1 MSNTANRAINDQ
13 YSDTLIKKYLE
24 KTEISAELAQKARKF
39 IPGGDSHGPSYHPP
53 YHLTYTHGEGSYIYD
68 VDGNR
73 YLDYCNQW
81 LTMPHGHAFPPMVEV
96 LRKRIG
102 ESVGFGF
109 PTEKQYQFAELLCN
123 RVPSYEQMR
132 FVASGSEA
140 TLMCIRAARAY
151 TGKKKIMKPDGGY
164 HGTHDL
170 GEYNWFPSCNADS
183 LDNIQTT
190 SPDAGVSG
198 SDSQDVIVFPYNE
211 PEIFTR
217 IIEQQAREVAAV
229 IMEPM
234 IGPLG
239 MIEPVPGFLETIRSL
254 TEKHGVILI
263 FDEVVQFP
271 TAFHGAQDLF
281 KVTPD
286 LTALGKAIGGGYP
299 IGAWGGRR
307 DIMDLWNPEKMGHDV
322 ILQVSSHAGN
332 AVSIEAGLATLSHL
346 TESAISSRNIIFHEL
361 QQGLNKV
368 FADKQIRG
376 QVTGTGYGFAIHLTD
391 RKILN
396 PGDSFSTAMAYEE
409 ISGLIFMGLRF
420 YGIAVYPPLFGIVTT
435 QMREEEVK
443 ITTEAME
450 KTLADIMPVI
460 EAEYPQLLIQ
470 GK

>member
-1 MSNTANRAINDQ
+1 MTNSANHSLQDQ
-13 YSDTLIKKYLE
+13 DTKALVKKYLE
-24 KTEISAELAQKARKF
+24 NTGISASLARKARKF
-39 IPGGDSHGPSYHPP
+39 MPGGDSHGPSYHSP
-53 YHLTYTHGEGSYIYD
+53 YHLTYTRGEGSYIYD

-81 LTMPHGHAFPPMVEV
+81 LTMPHGHAFPPMVEA

-102 ESVGFGF
+102 ASVGFGF
-109 PTEKQYQFAELLCN
+109 PTEIQYQFAELLCD
-123 RVPSYEQMR
+123 RVPSFEQMR

-140 TLMCIRAARAY
+140 TLMCIRAARAC
-151 TGKKKIMKPDGGY
+151 TGKKKIMKLDGGY

-170 GEYNWFPSCNADS
+170 GEYNWFPTCDADQS
-183 LDNIQTT
+183 DNIQPT

-198 SDSQDVIVFPYNE
+198 SDIQDVIVFPYNE
-211 PEIFTR
+211 PETFTR
-217 IIEQQAREVAAV
+217 IIEQHAGEVAAV

-239 MIEPVPGFLETIRSL
+239 MIEPAPGFLEKIRSL
-254 TEKHGVILI
+254 TEKHGIILI

-271 TAFHGAQDLF
+271 TAFHGAQGFF
-281 KVTPD
+281 KITPD

-332 AVSIEAGLATLSHL
+332 AVSIEAGLVTLLHL
-346 TESAISSRNIIFHEL
+346 TESAITGRKIIFHGL
-361 QQGLNKV
+361 QQGLNEV
-368 FADKQIRG
+368 FVNNRIRG
-376 QVTGTGYGFAIHLTD
+376 QVTGIGYGFAIHLTD
-391 RKILN
+391 RKIMH

-409 ISGLIFMGLRF
+409 VSGLIFMGLRY

-460 EAEYPQLLIQ
+460 EAKYPQLLI
-470 GK
+470 